1 MKKIMQ
7 FRYWNDDANSF
18 NSPSTL
24 TGNDLA
30 SGGLFSTYGSVSA
43 LGVQG
48 PPGLEFYLNNGEYPI
63 VIGNT
68 GIYQLDMGGV
78 NKITS
83 IAFPGLA
90 DEENGGDSA
99 QKALLTQSRKLIID
113 IVYGGGA

>member
-7 FRYWNDDANSF
+7 FRYWNDNNSF

-24 TGNDLA
+24 TGDVLA
-30 SGGLFSTYGSVSA
+30 SGELFSTYGSVSA

-48 PPGLEFYLNNGEYPI
+48 PPGLKFYLNNGDYPI

-68 GIYQLDMGGV
+68 GIYQLDMNGV

-83 IAFPGLA
+83 IAFPGLSST
-90 DEENGGDSA
+90 NGDPD

>member
-7 FRYWNDDANSF
+7 FRYWNDNNSF

-24 TGNDLA
+24 TGDDLA
-30 SGGLFSTYGSVSA
+30 SGSLFSTYGSISA

-48 PPGLEFYLNNGEYPI
+48 PPGLKFYLNNGDYPI
-63 VIGNT
+63 IIGNT
-68 GIYQLDMGGV
+68 GIYQLDMNGV

-83 IAFPGLA
+83 ISFPGLA
-90 DEENGGDSA
+90 STNGDPD
-99 QKALLTQSRKLIID
+99 QKELLTQSRKLIID